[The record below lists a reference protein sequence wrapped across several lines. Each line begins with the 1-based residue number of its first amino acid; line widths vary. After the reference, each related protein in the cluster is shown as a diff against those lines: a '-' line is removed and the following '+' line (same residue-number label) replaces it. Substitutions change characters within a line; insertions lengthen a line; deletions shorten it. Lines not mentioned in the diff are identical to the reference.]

1 MRQMERR
8 RSLVYLKAWRNL
20 IKRNLRQLQQ
30 PRQVRQQRLNQ
41 RLNQT
46 LQRLVQS
53 LGLRVCL
60 RLQVSR

>member
-30 PRQVRQQRLNQ
+30 PRQVRQQRLKQ

-53 LGLRVCL
+53 LSLRVCL
-60 RLQVSR
+60 SLQLR